1 MSAPAT
7 FQNLDQEDFLN
18 YKDIPKWFV
27 FDSVLLTG
35 KDDADYL
42 VMLAF
47 DKLYKWGVRLKK
59 AKCKFVKLSL
69 QYLGYIMDAQELH
82 TSPDNIKAIKEAT
95 QPNNQQQLRVF

>member
-7 FQNLDQEDFLN
+7 FQNLDREDFLN

-35 KDDADYL
+35 KDDADHL

-47 DKLYKWGVRLKK
+47 DQLYKWGLRLKK
-59 AKCKFVKLSL
+59 AKCKFMKQSL
-69 QYLGYIMDAQELH
+69 QYLGYIMDAQGLH